1 MTTMTTER
9 LSDSVGAEVVGLDVD
24 RLMTD
29 DALPERILTALDA
42 NGVLV
47 FRDLH
52 LTPEAQVAFCRRLGR
67 VEAFPGHHPV
77 EGIYLVTLDTSKNP
91 MADYLR
97 GTFDWHI
104 DGCTPMGD
112 EPPEMA
118 TVLTAH
124 AVAEHGGETEFA
136 STYGAY
142 EALDDEERERLG
154 ALRVVHSLEAS
165 QRLANPDPTPKQVA
179 AWRSRPTREHPLVWR
194 HRSGRRSLVLGASTD
209 HVVGMDRASGR
220 ALLDDLLARST
231 SPDRIYR
238 HEWSVGETVI
248 WDNRG
253 VLHRAT
259 PYDSD
264 SPREML
270 RTTLLGDEPI
280 E

>member
-1 MTTMTTER
+1 M
-9 LSDSVGAEVVGLDVD
+9 
-24 RLMTD
+24 
-29 DALPERILTALDA
+29 
-42 NGVLV
+42 
-47 FRDLH
+47 
-52 LTPEAQVAFCRRLGR
+52 
-67 VEAFPGHHPV
+67 EAFPGHHPV

-104 DGCTPMGD
+104 DGCTPLGD
-112 EPPEMA
+112 ENPEMA

-124 AVAEHGGETEFA
+124 AVAERGGETEFA

-142 EALDDEERERLG
+142 EALSDAEKERFG
-154 ALRVVHSLEAS
+154 SLRVAHSLEAS

-209 HVVGMDRASGR
+209 HVVGMERASGR

-231 SPDRIYR
+231 SPDRVYR